1 VLNPSRYRILSV
13 GKVRKGWVQDGL
25 NRYMKRLPGLTIDEL
40 RDSNPQK
47 EAETIKARIRKDEK
61 LITLT
66 EEGQTF
72 TSVLFA
78 NYLNSLGS
86 QRLAFVIGGANGI
99 APEMKNSAHLQ
110 LSLSPLTFPHEIA
123 LLLLVEQLYRATTIT
138 QAGPYHRN

>member
-1 VLNPSRYRILSV
+1 MLNPSRYRILAV
-13 GKVRKGWVQDGL
+13 GKVRKAWIQDGL
-25 NRYMKRLPGLTIDEL
+25 GVYMKRLPGLTIHEL
-40 RDSNPQK
+40 RDSNPHK
-47 EAETIKARIRKDEK
+47 EAEIIKTRIKRDEK

-72 TSVLFA
+72 SSVTFA
-78 NYLNSLGS
+78 DYLDSFGS

-99 APEMKNSAHLQ
+99 APEIKNSAHLQ

-123 LLLLVEQLYRATTIT
+123 LLLLVEQIYRATTIT